1 MQWDSWRLWEGWA
14 AGCVVMHID
23 FDKYGCRFPVQPQ
36 NWVHYV
42 GFDLDNIDEDIARFL
57 SLRDDELRQIADNG
71 RSWAIEHYSPRSAA
85 ERFLSLV
92 DIRD

>member
-1 MQWDSWRLWEGWA
+1 M
-14 AGCVVMHID
+14 
-23 FDKYGCRFPVQPQ
+23 
-36 NWVHYV
+36 
-42 GFDLDNIDEDIARFL
+42 DEDIARFL